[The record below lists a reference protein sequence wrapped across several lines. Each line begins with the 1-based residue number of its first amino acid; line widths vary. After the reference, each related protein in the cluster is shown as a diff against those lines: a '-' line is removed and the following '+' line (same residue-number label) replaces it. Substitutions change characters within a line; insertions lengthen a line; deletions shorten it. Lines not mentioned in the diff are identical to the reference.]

1 MNVTL
6 GLPVV
11 RTSVDHGSG
20 YDIAGRGIASEVS
33 LLHAIKAA
41 IELLRPLPVDLGK
54 HSVRAL

>member
-1 MNVTL
+1 VNVTL

-33 LLHAIKAA
+33 LLCAIKAA
-41 IELLRPLPVDLGK
+41 LELLSGRSAG
-54 HSVRAL
+54 